1 MNGADPVVEPS
12 TIPGGEIASG
22 ANAERVV
29 TGATALRAGVALCVD
44 LDGTLVKSDTL
55 LDTVLVVARQR
66 PMELV
71 HIPGWIAQGRAAF
84 KRHLTELVK
93 LDVEYLP
100 YNRPLLEYLRQEYG
114 EGREIY
120 LATAADRE
128 LAERIAAYLGIFA
141 GVLASDGATNL
152 AGGNKLAAFRA
163 KFGENFCYI
172 GNARPD
178 VELLAACVSPMV
190 ANPDRALLAGMKR
203 TGTVAVARFEDRGA
217 VLRSW
222 LKAIRLHQW
231 AKNML
236 IFVPLLLAHQWHLRT
251 FGGAITGFFSFG
263 MCASATYILNDLLD
277 LEADR
282 RHPRKRR
289 RPFAA
294 GDLSAIAG
302 VMVMGL
308 LMLSA
313 LALAL
318 ALPHV
323 FNALPGT
330 AVLASPYSFLGWLAL
345 YTTVTLS
352 YSLYL
357 KRKLLLDVFV
367 LSGLYT
373 VRIMAGSAATGIP
386 MSPWLAGFG
395 VFFFLSLAFVKRFSE
410 LEGLRE
416 RGASV
421 SNGRGYFVS
430 DLEQLRA
437 LGTGAM
443 YAAVVVLSIYI
454 NNPETNF
461 LYAHPVRLWVVV
473 PVLLLW
479 LSQVWMLASRGEMHD
494 DPVVF
499 AITDKRSLLLGVLM
513 AAVILWAL

>member
-1 MNGADPVVEPS
+1 MNGAD
-12 TIPGGEIASG
+12 
-22 ANAERVV
+22 RVV
-29 TGATALRAGVALCVD
+29 DPIAAGEGATAVNAGPLLAEEPVLRAGVALCVD

-55 LDTVLVVARQR
+55 LDTVLVVARQK
-66 PMELV
+66 PLELL

-84 KRHLTELVK
+84 KRHLTELVA
-93 LDVEYLP
+93 LDVDYLP
-100 YNRPLLEYLRQEYG
+100 YNLPLLEYLRQQYG

-163 KFGENFCYI
+163 RFGENFCYV

-190 ANPDRALLAGMKR
+190 ANPDRALRAGMKR
-203 TGTVAVARFEDRGA
+203 AGTVAVARFEDRGP

-251 FGGAITGFFSFG
+251 FGGATTAFFSFG
-263 MCASATYILNDLLD
+263 MCASATYIINDLLD

-302 VMVMGL
+302 VVVVGL
-308 LMLSA
+308 LMLGA
-313 LALAL
+313 LGLAL

-330 AVLASPYSFLGWLAL
+330 AVLANPYGFLGWLGL
-345 YTTVTLS
+345 YTVVTLS

-416 RGASV
+416 RGAAV

>member
-1 MNGADPVVEPS
+1 MNAAEKAAEPN
-12 TIPGGEIASG
+12 PMPAALEVLA
-22 ANAERVV
+22 
-29 TGATALRAGVALCVD
+29 TGPALRAGVALCVD

-66 PMELV
+66 PLDV
-71 HIPGWIAQGRAAF
+71 VRIPGWIAQGRAAF
-84 KRHLTELVK
+84 KRHLTSAVA
-93 LDVEYLP
+93 LDVEHLP
-100 YNRPLLEYLRQEYG
+100 YNRPLLEYLRQQYG
-114 EGREIY
+114 EGRAIY
-120 LATAADRE
+120 LATAADRT
-128 LAERIAAYLGIFA
+128 LAERVAAHLGIFA

-163 KFGENFCYI
+163 QFGDEFCYI

-178 VELLAACVSPMV
+178 VELLAACESPMT
-190 ANPDRALLAGMKR
+190 ANPDQALRAGMKR
-203 TGTVAVARFEDRGA
+203 KGTIAAANFEDR
-217 VLRSW
+217 VPTLRSW

-231 AKNML
+231 AKNTL
-236 IFVPLLLAHQWHLRT
+236 IFVPLLLAHRWNPGT
-251 FGGAITGFFSFG
+251 FGGAITGFLSFG
-263 MCASATYILNDLLD
+263 LCASATYIINDLLD
-277 LEADR
+277 LETDR

-294 GDLSAIAG
+294 GDLSAISG
-302 VMVMGL
+302 VVVVCL
-308 LMLSA
+308 LMLVS

-318 ALPHV
+318 ALPHIV
-323 FNALPGT
+323 AALPGG
-330 AVLASPYSFLGWLAL
+330 AELVHPYKYMEWLGF
-345 YTTVTLS
+345 YTVVTLT

-373 VRIMAGSAATGIP
+373 VRILAGSAATGV
-386 MSPWLAGFG
+386 MVSAWLAGFS

-410 LEGLRE
+410 LESLRE
-416 RGASV
+416 RGGTV

-437 LGTGAM
+437 LGTGAA
-443 YAAVVVLSIYI
+443 YAAVVVMTLYI
-454 NNPETNF
+454 NNAETNV
-461 LYAHPVRLWVVV
+461 LYRHPVRLWLVV

-479 LSQVWMLASRGEMHD
+479 LSQVWMLASRGDMHD

-513 AAVILWAL
+513 AAVVWWAL